1 MEDPELWTVYTSQLI
16 ALAAVLAATLGTLR
30 KRDVLTANALE
41 AVFRFADKHLPD
53 TAQPVGSNL
62 LAHMK
67 MMAEVAAG
75 HSDTDPPHRRSS
87 TDEDGSEP

>member
-16 ALAAVLAATLGTLR
+16 AIAALLAATLGTLR
-30 KRDVLTANALE
+30 KQDVLTADAIE
-41 AVFRFADKHLPD
+41 ATFRFAHKHLPA
-53 TAQPVGSNL
+53 TAQPVGSDL

-75 HSDTDPPHRRSS
+75 HDNTDPPHR
-87 TDEDGSEP
+87 